1 MDLTK
6 QELLN
11 EVYRLS
17 PFHHR
22 VELPYNLSTYVPKLS
37 RRSIEYTRIDNL
49 VKHAF
54 PALIEACGGTLQG
67 KRILDVACN
76 CGGFSVEAAKLDSEY
91 VLGVD
96 IVKHYIEQANFI
108 KQALNLK
115 QVNFKL
121 MDIEQLD
128 ESTVGLFD
136 VTFCFGILY
145 HLENPIHVIKR
156 LASVTK
162 NIMLVDTTVMPNP
175 EQNKDP
181 LWLMNFPTISTIK
194 SDDSTTSLWRN
205 KKGVVQL
212 YPNEYAVTALLN
224 FLGFSKVEKII
235 PTQNGLEERYYNGKR
250 VTFIA
255 IR

>member
-1 MDLTK
+1 
-6 QELLN
+6 
-11 EVYRLS
+11 
-17 PFHHR
+17 
-22 VELPYNLSTYVPKLS
+22 
-37 RRSIEYTRIDNL
+37 
-49 VKHAF
+49 
-54 PALIEACGGTLQG
+54 
-67 KRILDVACN
+67 
-76 CGGFSVEAAKLDSEY
+76 
-91 VLGVD
+91 
-96 IVKHYIEQANFI
+96 
-108 KQALNLK
+108 
-115 QVNFKL
+115 
-121 MDIEQLD
+121 
-128 ESTVGLFD
+128 
-136 VTFCFGILY
+136 
-145 HLENPIHVIKR
+145 
-156 LASVTK
+156 
-162 NIMLVDTTVMPNP
+162 MLVDTTVMPNP